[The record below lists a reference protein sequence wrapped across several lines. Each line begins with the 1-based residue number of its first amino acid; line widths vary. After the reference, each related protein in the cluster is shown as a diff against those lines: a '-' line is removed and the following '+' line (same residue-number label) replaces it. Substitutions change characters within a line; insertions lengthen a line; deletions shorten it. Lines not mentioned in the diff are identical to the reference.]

1 MGRKP
6 MAEPIRNPK
15 PFRNQELDRPEE
27 HFDGEIEAVVTSSV
41 TAVGGIPAGVPP
53 SMLDETPRGKVVEW
67 KQAAGQKLEQTL
79 EQTKDRAAEV
89 LDRAKQR
96 TSQVLDDAGARIS
109 DAYRESARRARDLA
123 HGARVRARYYADEY
137 PLHVIAGAAAVGFA
151 VGVLLR
157 IWRSNRYE

>member
-1 MGRKP
+1 VGRKT

-15 PFRNQELDRPEE
+15 PFRNQELDKAEE